1 MGLGDFYGCYMG
13 NSKHFI
19 IAPSQWVWLLCNPVR
34 ACVRNRRVFVVPAEA
49 GTQGHYWIPACAGM
63 TGNLVGPASDTSHS
77 RKIVTHALSS
87 TLKFGEAAIAVSLMF
102 LADLR

>member
-13 NSKHFI
+13 NSNHFI

-49 GTQGHYWIPACAGM
+49 GM
-63 TGNLVGPASDTSHS
+63 TGNLVGPARDASDS
-77 RKIVTHALSS
+77 RKIVTHALRAWVERLLDSHCDPPQADA
-87 TLKFGEAAIAVSLMF
+87 GADDEAISLSG
-102 LADLR
+102 